1 MGKINV
7 IYEDLYLSAN
17 NLVTIIDYLKQAK
30 DQLDDI
36 SKEIETINKKHSCY
50 SKTEQGIADLTR
62 DFANYITEVTFL
74 QNQCTKAATAFKNAE
89 GKNAKVTDE
98 IRNVIN
104 DGATML
110 GIEKITD
117 SDINITAYKNRSD
130 FVNNIVEHWNEASA
144 TDTSQTWKNTF
155 VEGNDKMVSINS
167 DLSTKAESIIDP
179 EKEAEKQ
186 EEPEEQKPDEEP
198 KTEPEE
204 PKQDYNP
211 PKGTTPSEEKTEGD
225 KQEKAEGDK
234 QKKSEEET
242 KNPKTDEGNKPKEE
256 TTTKTETSKD
266 SSKEP
271 KKEEPS
277 TVTPPSETKTETTT
291 TTTTPTTP
299 ITPTEPQQETYVPP
313 AETNNNNNYNNY
325 SNETPINNNVETGE
339 ETMTTEPE
347 IPKGS
352 DETAPS
358 PEVPDDEIV
367 KGNEYTKIPT
377 SDTPIETK
385 HKSGNGF
392 IPIAAG
398 LSAAAAAGI
407 GAKVYMDRKNNNDNG
422 EDDFTSEELNSDES
436 TISNQIDNNTQE
448 DTNKDN
454 TPEEDNINNDDYS
467 AKPEKYGARN
477 NNEIADLQQ

>member
-1 MGKINV
+1 MGIVV
-7 IYEDLYLSAN
+7 IYNDLHSSAN
-17 NLVTIIDYLKQAK
+17 NLGSVIEYLKTAVN
-30 DQLDDI
+30 QLDSI
-36 SKEIETINKKHSCY
+36 SEEIESSNKKHGCFNQ
-50 SKTEQGIADLTR
+50 TDTGIDDLKR

-74 QNQCTKAATAFKNAE
+74 QQQCTKAATAFENAE

-98 IRNVIN
+98 MRTVIN
-104 DGATML
+104 DATIML
-110 GIEKITD
+110 GKDKITNPD
-117 SDINITAYKNRSD
+117 ITAYNKRED
-130 FVNNIVEHWNEASA
+130 FDKDGNKLAEDPAVN
-144 TDTSQTWKNTF
+144 TSQTWKNTF

-299 ITPTEPQQETYVPP
+299 TEPQQETYVPP

-436 TISNQIDNNTQE
+436 TISNQIDNNNTQE
-448 DTNKDN
+448 DTKEDN
-454 TPEEDNINNDDYS
+454 TTEEDNINNDDYS